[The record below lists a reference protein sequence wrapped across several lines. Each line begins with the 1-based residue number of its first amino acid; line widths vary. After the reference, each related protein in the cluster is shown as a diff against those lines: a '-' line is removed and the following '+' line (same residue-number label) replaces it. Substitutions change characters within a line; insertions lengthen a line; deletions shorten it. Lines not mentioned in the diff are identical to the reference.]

1 MAGKPFRFVN
11 EYTVFTLPWEVGI
24 LEGLFEKEG
33 IEVEI
38 AAKNPSNVAPELF
51 GRNKEV
57 LFEGEDLDAYNVCDW
72 GARKTAPRPARG
84 KGQGRRPDG
93 ALPQLRPTRSTG
105 MRCGRVECGNGGFW
119 TKAPSPKWS

>member
-38 AAKNPSNVAPELF
+38 AAKNPPTSRPSSSAATRKSFSKARTWTLTTSANGGPAKRLRALPEGKVKAAALMEPSLSF
-51 GRNKEV
+51 A
-57 LFEGEDLDAYNVCDW
+57 LHA
-72 GARKTAPRPARG
+72 RPA
-84 KGQGRRPDG
+84 
-93 ALPQLRPTRSTG
+93 
-105 MRCGRVECGNGGFW
+105 
-119 TKAPSPKWS
+119 